1 MKYIILIITALVTS
15 NAFAQKTF
23 FENIKA
29 KGENP
34 VYIEYPGVSTDNKG
48 EQMVDLSQERVGQ
61 YNEPREVIVK
71 LLKHEG
77 IDSGIAIIDKNDTD
91 EKGSQYIA
99 DFTKNRHTFTGFP
112 NTYIVYENVFNEG
125 YVAIGNYI
133 FFIDHFNSRTEFGDI
148 NRVYVLKGTTPDGE
162 ASSKTKKKKSG
173 FGKFLNKAKNIALNN
188 SAGPDPRKAPEYK
201 AISKENVREM
211 ISDYLTAMREKQI
224 AYTLTSKDEAD
235 LATMQKE
242 ADAYSKYIKDKN
254 NAYWN
259 SPEGQKTLRGWKL
272 ADEHKSSCRL
282 TASSCTNIF
291 H

>member
-1 MKYIILIITALVTS
+1 MKTILLFFIASVTTS
-15 NAFAQKTF
+15 TFAQQTF

-34 VYIEYPGVSTDNKG
+34 VYIEYPGVGIDNEGK
-48 EQMVDLSQERVGQ
+48 QSINLSQERVGQ
-61 YNEPREVIVK
+61 YNEPQEVIVK
-71 LLKHEG
+71 LLNHEG
-77 IDSGIAIIDKNDTD
+77 IDSGIAIIDKNDND

-99 DFTKNRHTFTGFP
+99 DFTKNRQTFTGFP
-112 NTYIVYENVFNEG
+112 NTYIVYEKVFNEG

-148 NRVYVLKGTTPDGE
+148 RRVYVLKGTTPDGE
-162 ASSKTKKKKSG
+162 ATSKTNKKKKG

-201 AISKENVREM
+201 ALSQENVRKM
-211 ISDYLTAMREKQI
+211 VSDYLTAMREKQI

-254 NAYWN
+254 NAYWQ

-272 ADEHKSSCRL
+272 ADEHKASCL
-282 TASSCTNIF
+282 ETAESCGSPF

>member
-1 MKYIILIITALVTS
+1 MKHIIIIVTILTAS
-15 NAFAQKTF
+15 NLFAQQTF

-34 VYIEYPGVSTDNKG
+34 IYIEYPGVSKDNKG
-48 EQMVDLSQERVGQ
+48 EQIVRLSQERVGQ
-61 YNEPREVIVK
+61 YNEPREVIIK

-77 IDSGIAIIDKNDTD
+77 IDSGIAIVDKNDTD
-91 EKGSQYIA
+91 EKGRRYIS

-112 NTYIVYENVFNEG
+112 NTYIIYENVFNEG

-148 NRVYVLKGTTPDGE
+148 SRVYVLKGTTPGGE
-162 ASSKTKKKKSG
+162 TTSKSNKKKSG
-173 FGKFLNKAKNIALNN
+173 FGKFLNKAKDIALNN
-188 SAGPDPRKAPEYK
+188 SSGPDPRKASEYK
-201 AISKENVREM
+201 AISQERVRKM
-211 ISDYLTAMREKQI
+211 ISDYLIAMREKQI
-224 AYTLTSKDEAD
+224 AYTLTSKDKAD

-259 SPEGQKTLRGWKL
+259 SPEGKKTLRGWQY
-272 ADEHKSSCRL
+272 ADEHKASCRL
-282 TASSCTNIF
+282 TADTCTSPF

>member
-1 MKYIILIITALVTS
+1 MKYIILIVTVLVTS
-15 NAFAQKTF
+15 SAFAQETF

-34 VYIEYPGVSTDNKG
+34 VYIEYPGISTDNKG
-48 EQMVDLSQERVGQ
+48 EQSIRLSQERVGQ
-61 YNEPREVIVK
+61 YNEPQEVIVK

-77 IDSGIAIIDKNDTD
+77 IDSGIAIIDKNDTN

-99 DFTKNRHTFTGFP
+99 DFTKNRQTFTGFP
-112 NTYIVYENVFNEG
+112 NTYIVYEKVFNEG

-148 NRVYVLKGTTPDGE
+148 TRVYVLKGTSPDGE
-162 ASSKTKKKKSG
+162 ASAKTKKKKSG

-201 AISKENVREM
+201 ALSQENVRKM
-211 ISDYLTAMREKQI
+211 ISDYLIAMREKQI

-242 ADAYSKYIKDKN
+242 ADTYSKYIKDKN

-259 SPEGQKTLRGWKL
+259 SPEGQKTLRGWKY
-272 ADEHKSSCRL
+272 ADEHKASCRL
-282 TASSCTNIF
+282 TADTCTSPF